1 MMKYQKACIAT
12 IDLWDRL
19 DFHLRPHVKSPLE
32 LRYASSKS
40 SIIERA
46 LRQAVIDLLDDI
58 TVELQEYIENETAV
72 ISTQHQD
79 TNIQSTEIDD
89 EIDSLAPTVF
99 SQLREDID
107 ISNKQFRQ

>member
-19 DFHLRPHVKSPLE
+19 DFHLGPNVKSPLE

-72 ISTQHQD
+72 ISTQHRIFHSQ
-79 TNIQSTEIDD
+79 IDD